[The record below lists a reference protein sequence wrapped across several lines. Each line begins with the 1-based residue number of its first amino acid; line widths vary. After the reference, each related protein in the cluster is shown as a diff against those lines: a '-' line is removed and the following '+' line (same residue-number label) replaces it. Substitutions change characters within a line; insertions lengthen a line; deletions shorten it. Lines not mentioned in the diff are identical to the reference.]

1 MNTYETVQAL
11 YRENV
16 QLIHHNNYLLEAGRD
31 AVIGTFVIT
40 LIIGIV
46 IGIAI
51 GYYIGNRNR

>member
-16 QLIHHNNYLLEAGRD
+16 QLIHQNNYLLEAGRD

-40 LIIGIV
+40 LIV
-46 IGIAI
+46 ALAIGIAI
-51 GYYIGNRNR
+51 GYYLGSRNR